1 MIAAWRNPG
10 SLRASGTSDDRSS
23 RYRIRTSGRLTGS
36 IARSS
41 AAIAIIMT
49 AATAYIARQP
59 NHVPTKP
66 ATVRASRIPMS
77 MPPITIPTARP
88 CDFGFDSADAI
99 GAITCGT
106 TLNIPVISEVASST
120 GAYGAAA
127 VPTSDT
133 VTISSKA
140 VASPRRST
148 ISPSGA
154 NNRSPSA

>member
-1 MIAAWRNPG
+1 VTKEAPDIGFA
-10 SLRASGTSDDRSS
+10 
-23 RYRIRTSGRLTGS
+23 YRDLAGN

-41 AAIAIIMT
+41 PAIATIIT
-49 AATAYIARQP
+49 AAAAYIARQP
-59 NHVPTKP
+59 NQVPTKP

-88 CDFGFDSADAI
+88 CASGFDSADAI

-120 GAYGAAA
+120 QAFGAEA
-127 VPTSDT
+127 VPTSAT
-133 VTISSKA
+133 VTISSRA